1 MIIKSVSGRSIRG
14 CIQIKRFFLL
24 KSVFIWKKLVI
35 FIITSFKTNIKTI
48 KHSFNVKEKNKIIYS
63 FFILVVITFQ
73 VLSLTLFKYDLD
85 LYNIFIKEF
94 MWWYIF
100 LRCE

>member
-63 FFILVVITFQ
+63 FLYWEG
-73 VLSLTLFKYDLD
+73 VLFRCSL
-85 LYNIFIKEF
+85 
-94 MWWYIF
+94 
-100 LRCE
+100 